1 MKLAV
6 AAAIVEE
13 MRAEVYAQ
21 TQFRCSAGVA
31 HNKVLAK
38 LIAGIN
44 KPNKQTVLPQ
54 DQVKSFFNKVK
65 INKVR
70 GLGGKLGE
78 AITET
83 FHIETMAQ
91 LAQLSIL
98 DLRRHFDEKT
108 TTWLFNL
115 ARGIEHEEVKER
127 DLAKSIGQVY
137 HQHLVFNNLTTMWRS
152 IQILF
157 VLIFN

>member
-1 MKLAV
+1 MAV
-6 AAAIVEE
+6 GAAIVEE

-21 TQFRCSAGVA
+21 TQFRCSAGIA

-54 DQVKSFFNKVK
+54 DQVKSFFTQVK
-65 INKVR
+65 ISKVR

-78 AITET
+78 AITEN
-83 FHIETMAQ
+83 FHIETMSK
-91 LAQLSIL
+91 LAEISIL
-98 DLRRHFDEKT
+98 DLRRYFDEKT

-115 ARGIEHEEVKER
+115 ARGIDHEEVKER
-127 DLAKSIGQVY
+127 ELAKSIGKVP
-137 HQHLVFNNLTTMWRS
+137 HQHIICLRMKVIARWRY
-152 IQILF
+152 
-157 VLIFN
+157 